1 MVKKIIQLSAEN
13 RFIVLLLYAVLI
25 GVGIW
30 ATLRTPLDAIP
41 DVSDNQV
48 IVYVD
53 WPGRS
58 PQLVE
63 DQVTYPL
70 ASNLQG
76 LPNLKNVRAQSM
88 FGFSL
93 VYVIFDDDVDIYWAR
108 TRVLERLNY
117 VTGLL
122 PAGVTP
128 RLGPEGTGVGHVF
141 WYTLQSETHD
151 LGQLRSIQ
159 DWYLKLG
166 LQSVDG
172 VAEVASVGG
181 FVKQYQ
187 VNLDPIRMA
196 ARGVSLDS
204 VVAAVRRSNNDV
216 GGRLIQVG
224 QTEYIVRGIG
234 YIRRVSDLENIVVDA
249 PGGTPIYLSS
259 LGSVQLGSDLRRGLL
274 EENGKGEVVGG
285 IIVARYGENAK
296 AVIDRVKTRIEEL
309 KKGLPPGVT
318 IRTAYDRSDLIERAV
333 ATLKEALTEEAII
346 VSIVVVVFLLH
357 AGSAVTVLVG
367 LPLSALISF
376 ILMKYFGITSNIM
389 SLGGVALAIGE
400 IVDASI
406 VMVENAYRHLSE
418 ASELSVVSSQLS
430 EQDRPGDASQT
441 TDNRQLTTAERIT
454 IVVRSAQQVG
464 PAIFGSLLVMIASFM
479 PVFLL
484 TGQEG
489 KLFRPLA
496 FTKTFAMIGASV
508 LAITLVPVLMTF
520 FMRGRMR
527 PEHENPVSRFFTRAY
542 APFLRWS
549 LKYGKTML
557 AINVIALLI
566 AVPMMMSLGKEFM
579 PPLDEGSLLYM
590 PVTLPAINITEARR
604 IVQVQDAIIA
614 EHPAVKYVLGKVGR
628 AETATDP
635 APVSMFETIIELKP
649 KREWPKGMTKDQI
662 IQELDAKLKIAG
674 VTNGWTQPIIN
685 RIDMLNTGVRTQLGV
700 KIFGP
705 DLKTLEHLGLQ
716 SEAILR
722 KIPGAVDL
730 YTERIS
736 GGQYIDIDVDRDAVA
751 RYGIPVGV
759 VLDAIET
766 AIGGATVTTTVEGR
780 ARYPVQVRYLPD
792 YRDDVNALQNM
803 LITIP
808 PAGTAAMSSAPAAA
822 PVSSAGMSMSG
833 TGGAAGFSPPSS
845 SALQLPLG
853 QLAKITAS
861 PGPAMINSENGQ
873 LRALVQLNVRGRDMG
888 SFVDEAKDALSR
900 DLKLPA
906 GYSLQFSGQYE
917 NQIHARKRLQVIVP
931 LVMVIIF
938 IILYFTFHSALEA
951 SLVMLSV
958 PFALIGGV
966 YLMWIYGFNWSVAVW
981 VGFIA
986 LYGVAVQ
993 TGVVMVLYLHEA
1005 LDRKLVERRA
1015 SARRDED
1022 SDEDGLTD
1030 QDVFDAT
1037 MEGALLRVRPK
1048 IMTVATTL
1056 IGLLPLLWAT
1066 GSGSDVMKPIA
1077 VPLIGGMVTST
1088 IHVLLVTP
1096 IIFLIMKKRDLRRGR
1111 LNPSGLRAE
1120 P

>member
-1 MVKKIIQLSAEN
+1 MIKRVIELSAKN
-13 RFIVLLLYAVLI
+13 RLIVLLLYAAII
-25 GVGIW
+25 GFGVW

-76 LPNLKNVRAQSM
+76 LPNLKAVRAQSM

-93 VYVIFDDDVDIYWAR
+93 VYVIFDDDADIYWAR

-117 VTGLL
+117 VSALL

-141 WYTLQSETHD
+141 WYTLQSKTHD

-187 VNLDPIRMA
+187 VNLDPIKMA
-196 ARGVSLDS
+196 ARGVSLERVIES
-204 VVAAVRRSNNDV
+204 VRRSNNDV

-234 YIRRVSDLENIVVDA
+234 YVKRASDLESIVVDA

-259 LGSVQLGSDLRRGLL
+259 LGTVQLGSDIRRGLL
-274 EENGKGEVVGG
+274 EENGRGEVVGG

-296 AVIDRVKTRIEEL
+296 AVIDRVQARLKEL
-309 KKGLPPGVT
+309 EKGLPAGVT
-318 IRTAYDRSDLIERAV
+318 IRTAYDRSALIERAV

-346 VSIVVVVFLLH
+346 VSLVVIIFLLH
-357 AGSAVTVLVG
+357 GGSVITVLVG

-376 ILMKYFGITSNIM
+376 ILMRQFGITSNIM

-406 VMVENAYRHLSE
+406 VMVENAYR
-418 ASELSVVSSQLS
+418 QLS
-430 EQDRPGDASQT
+430 EPEAGESRT
-441 TDNRQLTTAERIT
+441 RID
-454 IVVRSAQQVG
+454 IIIHSAQQVG

-484 TGQEG
+484 TGREG
-489 KLFRPLA
+489 KLFHPLA
-496 FTKTFAMIGASV
+496 YTKTFAMIGASV

-520 FMRGRMR
+520 FMRGKMR
-527 PEHENPVSRFFTRAY
+527 PEEKNPVSRFFTRAY
-542 APFLRWS
+542 EPFLRWS
-549 LKYGKTML
+549 LKHGKAML
-557 AINVIALLI
+557 AINGLALLATI
-566 AVPMMMSLGKEFM
+566 PLMLSLGREFM
-579 PPLDEGSLLYM
+579 PPLDEGTLLYM

-604 IVQVQDAIIA
+604 IVEVQDRILAA
-614 EHPAVKYVLGKVGR
+614 HPAVKYVLGKVGR

-635 APVSMFETIIELKP
+635 APVSMFETIVELKP
-649 KREWPKGMTKDQI
+649 KREWPKGMTKDKI
-662 IQELDAKLKIAG
+662 IEELNAQLQIAG
-674 VTNGWTQPIIN
+674 VTNAWTQPIIN

-705 DLKTLEHLGLQ
+705 ELQTLERLGLDA
-716 SEAILR
+716 EAILR

-736 GGQYIDIDVDRDAVA
+736 GGQYIDINVDREAIA

-766 AIGGATVTTTVEGR
+766 AIGGTNVTTTVEGR

-792 YRDDVNALQNM
+792 YRDNIASLENM
-803 LITIP
+803 LIAIP
-808 PAGTAAMSSAPAAA
+808 PGI
-822 PVSSAGMSMSG
+822 
-833 TGGAAGFSPPSS
+833 
-845 SALQLPLG
+845 QIPLG

-888 SFVDEAKDALSR
+888 SFVDAARAALDR

-917 NQIHARKRLQVIVP
+917 NQIHARKRLQIVVP
-931 LVMVIIF
+931 LVLVIIF
-938 IILYFTFHSALEA
+938 VILYFTFHSAAEA
-951 SLVMLSV
+951 GLVMLSV
-958 PFALIGGV
+958 PFALVGGV
-966 YLMWIYGFNWSVAVW
+966 VLMWIYQFNWSVAVW

-993 TGVVMVLYLHEA
+993 TGVVMVVYLQEA
-1005 LDRKLVERRA
+1005 VDRV
-1015 SARRDED
+1015 
-1022 SDEDGLTD
+1022 GVLTE
-1030 QDVFDAT
+1030 QTLFDAT
-1037 MEGALLRVRPK
+1037 VEGALMRVRPK
-1048 IMTVATTL
+1048 IMTVATTV

-1066 GSGSDVMKPIA
+1066 GTGSDVMKPIA
-1077 VPLIGGMVTST
+1077 VPLIGGMITST

-1096 IIFLIMKKRDLRRGR
+1096 IIFLLVKRRQLRRDLETQNARSADADRDAPVR
-1111 LNPSGLRAE
+1111 ESDAVHE
-1120 P
+1120 V

>member
-1 MVKKIIQLSAEN
+1 VITRIIELSAKH
-13 RFIVLLLYAVLI
+13 RFIVLLLYAVII
-25 GVGIW
+25 GVGIR

-41 DVSDNQV
+41 DISDNQV

-76 LPNLKNVRAQSM
+76 LPQLKAVRAQSM

-93 VYVIFDDDVDIYWAR
+93 VYVIFQDDVDIYWAR

-117 VTGLL
+117 ISGLL

-141 WYTLQSETHD
+141 WYTLQSKTHD
-151 LGQLRSIQ
+151 LAQLRSIQ

-187 VNLDPIRMA
+187 VNLDPRRMA
-196 ARGVSLDS
+196 ARNVSLES
-204 VVAAVRRSNNDV
+204 VIEAVRRSNNDV
-216 GGRLIQVG
+216 GGRLVQVG
-224 QTEYIVRGIG
+224 QSEYIVRGIG
-234 YIRRVSDLENIVVDA
+234 YVRRVSDLESIVVDA
-249 PGGTPIYLSS
+249 PNGTPIYLSS
-259 LGSVQLGSDLRRGLL
+259 LGSVTLGSELRRGLL
-274 EENGKGEVVGG
+274 DENGTGEVVGG

-296 AVIDRVKTRIEEL
+296 AVIDRVKTRLEAL

-318 IRTAYDRSDLIERAV
+318 IRTSYDRSELIERAV
-333 ATLKEALTEEAII
+333 ATLKEALTEEAVI

-357 AGSAVTVLVG
+357 AGSVVTVLVG

-376 ILMKYFGITSNIM
+376 ILMKQFGITSNIM

-406 VMVENAYRHLSE
+406 VMVENAYRR
-418 ASELSVVSSQLS
+418 LSVVGSPLS
-430 EQDRPGDASQT
+430 AQHGETAQT
-441 TDNRQLTTAERIT
+441 TDNQQPITDRDRIA
-454 IVVRSAQQVG
+454 IVIESAQQVG
-464 PAIFGSLLVMIASFM
+464 PAIFGSLLVMIASFL

-484 TGQEG
+484 TGREG
-489 KLFRPLA
+489 KLFTPLA
-496 FTKTFAMIGASV
+496 YTKTFAMIGASI

-527 PEHENPVSRFFTRAY
+527 AEEENPVSRFFTRAY
-542 APFLRWS
+542 EPFLRWS
-549 LKYGKTML
+549 LKWGKTML
-557 AINVIALLI
+557 ALNVIALLI
-566 AVPMMMSLGKEFM
+566 AIPMMLSLGREFM

-604 IVQVQDAIIA
+604 IIQVQDAIIA
-614 EHPAVKYVLGKVGR
+614 KHPAVAYVLGKVGR

-649 KREWPKGMTKDQI
+649 KSQWPAGMTKDTI
-662 IQELDAKLKIAG
+662 IQELDAQLKIAG
-674 VTNGWTQPIIN
+674 VTNAWTQPIIN
-685 RIDMLNTGVRTQLGV
+685 RIDMLNTGVRTQLGI

-705 DLKTLEHLGLQ
+705 DLKELERLGL
-716 SEAILR
+716 EAEQILR
-722 KIPGAVDL
+722 KVDGAADL

-736 GGQYIDIDVDRDAVA
+736 GGQYIDIEVDRDAIA

-766 AIGGATVTTTVEGR
+766 AIGGTNVTTTVEGR

-803 LITIP
+803 LI
-808 PAGTAAMSSAPAAA
+808 A
-822 PVSSAGMSMSG
+822 V
-833 TGGAAGFSPPSS
+833 PPS
-845 SALQLPLG
+845 LQLPLG
-853 QLAKITAS
+853 QLAKISAS
-861 PGPAMINSENGQ
+861 SGPAMINSENGQ

-888 SFVDEAKDALSR
+888 SFVDEAKAALDR
-900 DLKLPA
+900 DLEIPA

-917 NQIHARKRLQVIVP
+917 DQIHARKRLQLLVP
-931 LVMVIIF
+931 LVLVIIF
-938 IILYFTFHSALEA
+938 VILYFTFHSMVEA

-966 YLMWIYGFNWSVAVW
+966 YLMWIYQFNWSVAVW

-986 LYGVAVQ
+986 LYGVATQ
-993 TGVVMVLYLHEA
+993 TGVVMVVYLHEA
-1005 LDRKLVERRA
+1005 LDRRL
-1015 SARRDED
+1015 ARGEVTEE
-1022 SDEDGLTD
+1022 SIL
-1030 QDVFDAT
+1030 DAT
-1037 MEGALLRVRPK
+1037 IEGALLRVRPK
-1048 IMTVATTL
+1048 IMTVATTV

-1066 GSGSDVMKPIA
+1066 GTGSDVMKPIA

-1096 IIFLIMKKRDLRRGR
+1096 IIFLIVKRRDLRRGR
-1111 LNPSGLRAE
+1111 LRPSGGFHA
-1120 P
+1120 

>member
-1 MVKKIIQLSAEN
+1 MIKKIIELSARN
-13 RFIVLLLYAVLI
+13 RFIVFLLYAALTGW
-25 GVGIW
+25 GVW
-30 ATLRTPLDAIP
+30 STLHTPLDAIP

-76 LPNLKNVRAQSM
+76 LPHLKAVRAQSM

-93 VYVIFDDDVDIYWAR
+93 VYVIFEDDVDIYWAR
-108 TRVLERLNY
+108 TRVLERLNT
-117 VTGLL
+117 VAAML

-141 WYTLQSETHD
+141 WYTLHSKNHD

-187 VNLDPIRMA
+187 VNLDPIKMA
-196 ARGVSLDS
+196 ARGVSLDT
-204 VVAAVRRSNNDV
+204 VVNAVRRSNNDV

-234 YIRRVSDLENIVVDA
+234 YIQRVSDLENIVVDA

-259 LGSVQLGSDLRRGLL
+259 LGSVQLSSELRRGLL
-274 EENGKGEVVGG
+274 DENGKGEVVGG

-296 AVIDRVKTRIEEL
+296 AVIDRVKTRIENL
-309 KKGLPPGVT
+309 KKGLPPGVE
-318 IRTAYDRSDLIERAV
+318 IRTSYDRSELIERAV
-333 ATLKEALTEEAII
+333 GTLKEALTEEAII
-346 VSIVVVVFLLH
+346 VSLVVIVFLMH
-357 AGSAVTVLVG
+357 GGSVITVLIG

-376 ILMKYFGITSNIM
+376 ILMRQFGITSNIM

-406 VMVENAYRHLSE
+406 VMVENAYRRL
-418 ASELSVVSSQLS
+418 
-430 EQDRPGDASQT
+430 
-441 TDNRQLTTAERIT
+441 AERADDSSRKSI
-454 IVVRSAQQVG
+454 IIASAQQVG
-464 PAIFGSLLVMIASFM
+464 PAIFGSLLVMIASFL

-484 TGQEG
+484 TGREG
-489 KLFRPLA
+489 KMFAPLA
-496 FTKTFAMIGASV
+496 YTKTFAMIGASV
-508 LAITLVPVLMTF
+508 LAITLVPALMTF
-520 FMRGRMR
+520 FMRGKMR
-527 PEHENPVSRFFTRAY
+527 LESENPVSRFFTRIY

-549 LKYGKTML
+549 LRYGKTML
-557 AINVIALLI
+557 VLNVIALLVAI
-566 AVPMMMSLGKEFM
+566 PMMLSLGREFM
-579 PPLDEGSLLYM
+579 PPLDEGTLLYM

-604 IVQVQDAIIA
+604 IIQVQDAIIA
-614 EHPAVKYVLGKVGR
+614 KHPAVAYVLGKVGR

-635 APVSMFETIIELKP
+635 APVSMFETIVELKP
-649 KREWPKGMTKDQI
+649 REEWPKGMTRDKI
-662 IQELDAKLKIAG
+662 IQELDEQLKIAG

-705 DLKTLEHLGLQ
+705 DLATLESLGLQ
-716 SEAILR
+716 AEGILR
-722 KIPGAVDL
+722 KIPGAADL

-736 GGQYIDIDVDRDAVA
+736 GGQYINIEVDRDAIA

-766 AIGGATVTTTVEGR
+766 AIGGMNVTTTVEGR

-792 YRDDVNALQNM
+792 YRDDVASLQNM

-808 PAGTAAMSSAPAAA
+808 QMSAAAAPSSAPA
-822 PVSSAGMSMSG
+822 PVSSGGMSMGASSG
-833 TGGAAGFSPPSS
+833 SATFSASSPSS

-861 PGPAMINSENGQ
+861 AGPAMINSENGQ

-888 SFVDEAKDALSR
+888 SFVDDAKEALDTQ
-900 DLKLPA
+900 LKLPA
-906 GYSLQFSGQYE
+906 GYSVQFSGQYE
-917 NQIHARKRLQVIVP
+917 NQIHARKRLQVLVP
-931 LVMVIIF
+931 LVLIIIF
-938 IILYFTFHSALEA
+938 VILYFTFHSAKEA
-951 SLVMLSV
+951 TLVMLSV

-966 YLMWIYGFNWSVAVW
+966 YLMWLYGFNWSVAVW

-1005 LDRKLVERRA
+1005 LDRHMEQGNVTEQ
-1015 SARRDED
+1015 
-1022 SDEDGLTD
+1022 T
-1030 QDVFDAT
+1030 VFDAT
-1037 MEGALLRVRPK
+1037 VEGALLRVRPK
-1048 IMTVATTL
+1048 IMTVATTV

-1066 GSGSDVMKPIA
+1066 GTGSDVMKPIA

-1096 IIFLIMKKRDLRRGR
+1096 IIFLIMKRRDLKNGR
-1111 LNPSGLRAE
+1111 LKPSGLRAE

>member
-1 MVKKIIQLSAEN
+1 MIKKIIHLSATN
-13 RFIVLLLYAVLI
+13 RFIVLLLYAIVI
-25 GVGIW
+25 AAGVW
-30 ATLRTPLDAIP
+30 ATMRTPLDAIP
-41 DVSDNQV
+41 DISDNQV

-76 LPNLKNVRAQSM
+76 LPNLKTVRATSM

-93 VYVIFDDDVDIYWAR
+93 VYAIFEDDVDIYWAR

-117 VTGLL
+117 ISGLL

-128 RLGPEGTGVGHVF
+128 RLGPEGTGVGHVY
-141 WYTLQSETHD
+141 WYTLQSKSHD

-196 ARGVSLDS
+196 ARNVSLDT
-204 VVAAVRRSNNDV
+204 VVEAVRRSNNDV

-224 QTEYIVRGIG
+224 ESEYIVRGIG
-234 YIRRVSDLENIVVDA
+234 YIKRVSDLENIVVDA
-249 PGGTPIYLSS
+249 PNGTPIYLSS
-259 LGSVQLGSDLRRGLL
+259 LGTVSLGTELRRGLL
-274 EENGKGEVVGG
+274 DENGNGEVVGG

-296 AVIDRVKTRIEEL
+296 AVIDRVKARIEEL
-309 KKGLPPGVT
+309 KKGLPAGVT
-318 IRTAYDRSDLIERAV
+318 IHTSYDRSELIERAV
-333 ATLKEALTEEAII
+333 DTLKEALTEEAVI
-346 VSIVVVVFLLH
+346 VSIVVILFLLH
-357 AGSAVTVLVG
+357 AGSVITVLVA

-406 VMVENAYRHLSE
+406 VMVENAYRKLAGEPVILSRE
-418 ASELSVVSSQLS
+418 DGEGPPAGWESRADNEGPPADRKGILRFA
-430 EQDRPGDASQT
+430 QDDRRT
-441 TDNRQLTTAERIT
+441 RI
-454 IVVRSAQQVG
+454 IIESAQQVG

-484 TGQEG
+484 TGREG
-489 KLFRPLA
+489 KLFKPLA
-496 FTKTFAMIGASV
+496 YTKTFAMVGASV
-508 LAITLVPVLMTF
+508 LAVTLVPVLMTF

-527 PEHENPVSRFFTRAY
+527 SEEANPVSRFFTRAY

-549 LKYGKTML
+549 LRYGKTML
-557 AINVIALLI
+557 VLNLIALVI
-566 AVPMMMSLGKEFM
+566 AVPLMMSLGREFM
-579 PPLDEGSLLYM
+579 PPLDEGTLLYM
-590 PVTLPAINITEARR
+590 PVTLPAINITEAKR
-604 IVQVQDAIIA
+604 IIQVQDKIIS
-614 EHPAVKYVLGKVGR
+614 EHPAVRYVLGKVGR

-635 APVSMFETIIELKP
+635 APVSMFETIVELKP
-649 KREWPKGMTKDQI
+649 KSEWPEGMTRDRI
-662 IQELDAKLKIAG
+662 IQELDAKLQIAG

-705 DLKTLEHLGLQ
+705 DLAALERLAL
-716 SEAILR
+716 EAETILR
-722 KIPGAVDL
+722 TIPGAADL

-736 GGQYIDIDVDRDAVA
+736 GGQYIDIDVDRDAIA

-766 AIGGATVTTTVEGR
+766 AIGGRNVTTTVEGR
-780 ARYPVQVRYLPD
+780 ARYPVQVRYLAD
-792 YRDDVNALQNM
+792 YRDDVASLENM
-803 LITIP
+803 LIT
-808 PAGTAAMSSAPAAA
+808 
-822 PVSSAGMSMSG
+822 V
-833 TGGAAGFSPPSS
+833 PPS
-845 SALQLPLG
+845 LQLPLG

-861 PGPAMINSENGQ
+861 AGPAMVNSENGQ

-888 SFVDEAKDALSR
+888 SFVDEAKAALDR
-900 DLKLPA
+900 DLKIPA
-906 GYSLQFSGQYE
+906 GYSLAFSGQYE
-917 NQIHARKRLQVIVP
+917 DQIHARKRLQLVVP
-931 LVMVIIF
+931 LVLIIIF
-938 IILYFTFHSALEA
+938 VILYFTFHSALEA

-966 YLMWIYGFNWSVAVW
+966 YLMAIFGFNWSVAVW

-993 TGVVMVLYLHEA
+993 TGVVMVVYLQEA
-1005 LDRKLVERRA
+1005 LDRKLER
-1015 SARRDED
+1015 
-1022 SDEDGLTD
+1022 GNVTD
-1030 QDVFDAT
+1030 ADVFDAT
-1037 MEGALLRVRPK
+1037 VEGALLRVRPK
-1048 IMTVATTL
+1048 IMTVATTV

-1066 GSGSDVMKPIA
+1066 GTGSDVMKPIA

-1096 IIFLIMKKRDLRRGR
+1096 IIFLLMKKRDLRRGR
-1111 LNPSGLRAE
+1111 LTKGTPA
-1120 P
+1120 

>member
-1 MVKKIIQLSAEN
+1 MITRLIELSARN
-13 RFIVLLLYAVLI
+13 RFIVLLLYAVVT

-30 ATLRTPLDAIP
+30 ALLRTPLDAIP

-76 LPNLKNVRAQSM
+76 LPNLKAVRAQSM

-93 VYVIFDDDVDIYWAR
+93 VYVIFDDEVDIYWAR

-117 VTGLL
+117 VSGLL

-141 WYTLQSETHD
+141 WYTLQSKDHD

-196 ARGVSLDS
+196 ARNVSLDT
-204 VVAAVRRSNNDV
+204 VVNAVRRSNNDV

-224 QTEYIVRGIG
+224 QSEYIVRGIG
-234 YIRRVSDLENIVVDA
+234 YIRRVSDLENVVVDA

-259 LGSVQLGSDLRRGLL
+259 LGSVQLGSELRRGLL
-274 EENGKGEVVGG
+274 DENGKGEAVGG

-296 AVIDRVKTRIEEL
+296 AVIDRVKARLEEL

-318 IRTAYDRSDLIERAV
+318 VHVAYDRSDLIARAV
-333 ATLKEALTEEAII
+333 STLREALLEEGLI
-346 VSIVVVVFLLH
+346 VSIVVIVFLLH
-357 AGSAVTVLVG
+357 FGSAITVLVG
-367 LPLSALISF
+367 MPLSALISL
-376 ILMKYFGITSNIM
+376 ILMKEFGITSNIM
-389 SLGGVALAIGE
+389 SLGGIALAIGE

-406 VMVENAYRHLSE
+406 VMVENAYRRLSE
-418 ASELSVVSSQLS
+418 RPVILSREDGEGPPADREGILRSA
-430 EQDRPGDASQT
+430 QDD
-441 TDNRQLTTAERIT
+441 RIA
-454 IVVRSAQQVG
+454 IIIESAQQVG

-484 TGQEG
+484 TEREG
-489 KLFRPLA
+489 KMFKPLA
-496 FTKTFAMIGASV
+496 YTKTFAMAGASL
-508 LAITLVPVLMTF
+508 LAVTLVPVLMTF
-520 FMRGRMR
+520 FLRGRMR
-527 PEHENPVSRFFTRAY
+527 PEEKNPVSRFFTRLY
-542 APFLRWS
+542 EPFLRWS
-549 LKYGKTML
+549 LKHGKTML
-557 AINVIALLI
+557 AINLIALVI
-566 AVPMMMSLGKEFM
+566 AVPMMLSLGREFM

-604 IVQVQDAIIA
+604 IIQVQDAIIA
-614 EHPAVKYVLGKVGR
+614 KHPAVRYVLGKVGR

-649 KREWPKGMTKDQI
+649 RDEWPAGMTKDQI
-662 IQELDAKLKIAG
+662 IQELDAQLQIAG

-685 RIDMLNTGVRTQLGV
+685 RIDMLNTGVRTQLGI

-705 DLKTLEHLGLQ
+705 DLRTLERLGL
-716 SEAILR
+716 EAESILR
-722 KIPGAVDL
+722 KIDGAADL

-736 GGQYIDIDVDRDAVA
+736 GGQYIDIDVDREAIA

-766 AIGGATVTTTVEGR
+766 AIGGVNVTTTVEGR

-792 YRDDVNALQNM
+792 YRNDVAALQNM

-808 PAGTAAMSSAPAAA
+808 RGGGAGSMSAAPSAPAG
-822 PVSSAGMSMSG
+822 GMSM
-833 TGGAAGFSPPSS
+833 GGAAAAPAAGPVSIGG
-845 SALQLPLG
+845 SAIQLPLG
-853 QLAKITAS
+853 QLAKISAS
-861 PGPAMINSENGQ
+861 AGPAMINSENGQ

-888 SFVDEAKDALSR
+888 SFVAEARGALDAQLQ
-900 DLKLPA
+900 LPA

-917 NQIHARKRLQVIVP
+917 NQIHARKRLQVVVP
-931 LVMVIIF
+931 LVLIIIF
-938 IILYFTFHSALEA
+938 VILYFTFHSALEA

-1005 LDRKLVERRA
+1005 LDRKLVERRPLRPPA
-1015 SARRDED
+1015 PEA
-1022 SDEDGLTD
+1022 GVAPQATLTE
-1030 QDVFDAT
+1030 QDLFDAT
-1037 MEGALLRVRPK
+1037 VEGALLRVRPK
-1048 IMTVATTL
+1048 IMTVATTV

-1066 GSGSDVMKPIA
+1066 GAGSDVMKPIA

-1096 IIFLIMKKRDLRRGR
+1096 IIFLLMKRRDLRKGR
-1111 LNPSGLRAE
+1111 LQPSGLQ

>member
-1 MVKKIIQLSAEN
+1 MIRKLIELSARN
-13 RFIVLLLYAVLI
+13 RFIVIVIYAVLI
-25 GVGIW
+25 VGGVI

-41 DVSDNQV
+41 DISDNQV

-53 WPGRS
+53 WPGRA

-63 DQVTYPL
+63 DQLTYPL

-76 LPNLKNVRAQSM
+76 LPNLKAVRAQSM

-93 VYVIFDDDVDIYWAR
+93 VYVIFRDDVDIYWAR

-117 VTGLL
+117 ISGLL
-122 PAGVTP
+122 PAGATP

-141 WYTLQSETHD
+141 WYTLQSKSHD

-196 ARGVSLDS
+196 ARGISLDQ
-204 VVAAVRRSNNDV
+204 VIEAVRRSNNDV

-224 QTEYIVRGIG
+224 QSEYIVRGIG
-234 YIRRVSDLENIVVDA
+234 YVKDVADLETIVVDA

-259 LGSVQLGSDLRRGLL
+259 LGSISLGTDIRRGLL
-274 EENGKGEVVGG
+274 EENGNGEVVGG
-285 IIVARYGENAK
+285 IIVARYGQNAK
-296 AVIDRVKTRIEEL
+296 AVIDRVKARLEEL
-309 KKGLPPGVT
+309 KSGLPPGVT
-318 IRTAYDRSDLIERAV
+318 IRTAYDRSALIERAV
-333 ATLKEALTEEAII
+333 DTLKKALIEEGII
-346 VSIVVVVFLLH
+346 VSLVVIVFLFH
-357 AGSAVTVLVG
+357 FGSAVTVLIG

-376 ILMKYFGITSNIM
+376 VLMYRFGITSNIM

-406 VMVENAYRHLSE
+406 VMVENAYRHLAEGRYGKAFASGETPDE
-418 ASELSVVSSQLS
+418 AMRV
-430 EQDRPGDASQT
+430 DTIIRASQ
-441 TDNRQLTTAERIT
+441 QI
-454 IVVRSAQQVG
+454 G
-464 PAIFGSLLVMIASFM
+464 PAIFGSLLVMIASFL

-484 TGQEG
+484 TGREG
-489 KLFRPLA
+489 KLFTPLA
-496 FTKTFAMIGASV
+496 YTKTFAMIGASL

-527 PEHENPVSRFFTRAY
+527 PESENPISRFFARAY
-542 APFLRWS
+542 EPFLRWS
-549 LKYGKTML
+549 LRNRKTMI

-566 AVPMMMSLGKEFM
+566 TIPMMMSLGTEFM
-579 PPLDEGSLLYM
+579 PPLDEGMLLYM

-604 IVQVQDAIIA
+604 IIQVQDKVIA
-614 EHPAVKYVLGKVGR
+614 SHPAVAYVLGKVGR

-635 APVSMFETIIELKP
+635 APISMFETIIELKP
-649 KREWPKGMTKDQI
+649 KSQWPAGTTKDSI
-662 IQELDAKLKIAG
+662 IQDLNEKLQIPG
-674 VTNGWTQPIIN
+674 VTNAWTQPIIN
-685 RIDMLNTGVRTQLGV
+685 RIDMLNTGVRTTLGV
-700 KIFGP
+700 KIYGS
-705 DLKTLEHLGLQ
+705 DLKTLETLALKAE
-716 SEAILR
+716 SILR
-722 KIPGAVDL
+722 TIPGAVDL
-730 YTERIS
+730 YTERTT
-736 GGQYIDIDVDRDAVA
+736 GGQYLNIEVDRDAIA
-751 RYGIPVGV
+751 RHGIPVGV

-766 AIGGATVTTTVEGR
+766 AIGGSNVTWTVEGR
-780 ARYPVQVRYLPD
+780 ARYPVQVRYLAD
-792 YRDDVNALQNM
+792 YRDDLAALQNL

-808 PAGTAAMSSAPAAA
+808 RGETAI
-822 PVSSAGMSMSG
+822 
-833 TGGAAGFSPPSS
+833 
-845 SALQLPLG
+845 QLPLG
-853 QLAKITAS
+853 QLAKLESA

-873 LRALVQLNVRGRDMG
+873 IRSLVQLNVRGRDMG
-888 SFVDEAKDALSR
+888 TFVNEARRAL
-900 DLKLPA
+900 DQQLTLPP

-917 NQIHARKRLQVIVP
+917 DQIHARQRLQVVLP
-931 LVMVIIF
+931 LVFVIIF
-938 IILYFTFHSALEA
+938 VILYFTFHSALEA

-1005 LDRKLVERRA
+1005 LDREMLKGPVTE
-1015 SARRDED
+1015 E
-1022 SDEDGLTD
+1022 T
-1030 QDVFDAT
+1030 VFNAT
-1037 MEGALLRVRPK
+1037 VEGALLRVRPK
-1048 IMTVATTL
+1048 IMTVATTV

-1066 GSGSDVMKPIA
+1066 GTGSDVMKPIA

-1096 IIFLIMKKRDLRRGR
+1096 IIFLIMKQRDLRLGR
-1111 LNPSGLRAE
+1111 LKPSGLRGE
-1120 P
+1120 EQIEGDLT

>member
-1 MVKKIIQLSAEN
+1 MIKQVIALAARH
-13 RFIVLLLYAVLI
+13 RFIVLLLYAALI
-25 GVGIW
+25 GVGVW
-30 ATLRTPLDAIP
+30 ATLHTPLDAIP

-76 LPNLKNVRAQSM
+76 LPNLKAVRAQSM

-93 VYVIFDDDVDIYWAR
+93 VYVIFDDEVDIYWAR

-117 VTGLL
+117 VSGLL

-141 WYTLQSETHD
+141 WYTLQSKTHD
-151 LGQLRSIQ
+151 LGELRSIQ

-187 VNLDPIRMA
+187 VNLDPIKLA
-196 ARGVSLDS
+196 ARGVSLDT
-204 VVAAVRRSNNDV
+204 VVEAVRRSNNDV
-216 GGRLIQVG
+216 GGRLIEIG
-224 QTEYIVRGIG
+224 QTESIVRGIG
-234 YIRRVSDLENIVVDA
+234 YIRSVADLQNIVVDA
-249 PGGTPIYLSS
+249 PNGTPIYLSS
-259 LGSVQLGSDLRRGLL
+259 LGSVQLSSELRRGLL
-274 EENGKGEVVGG
+274 DENGNGEVVGG

-296 AVIDRVKTRIEEL
+296 AVIDRVKARIAEL
-309 KKGLPPGVT
+309 EKGLPRGVI
-318 IRTAYDRSDLIERAV
+318 IRTAYDRSELIERAV
-333 ATLKEALTEEAII
+333 RTLAEALTEEAVI
-346 VSIVVVVFLLH
+346 VSIVVVIFLLH
-357 AGSAVTVLVG
+357 GGSVITVLVG
-367 LPLSALISF
+367 LPISALISF
-376 ILMKYFGITSNIM
+376 ILMKQFGITSNIM

-406 VMVENAYRHLSE
+406 VMVENAYRRLTEWSVVGGR
-418 ASELSVVSSQLS
+418 LSVDKPAPESQ
-430 EQDRPGDASQT
+430 PA
-441 TDNRQLTTAERIT
+441 TDNRRPTTAERKPTNAERIS
-454 IVVRSAQQVG
+454 IVIQSAQQVG
-464 PAIFGSLLVMIASFM
+464 PAIFGSLLVMIASFL

-484 TGQEG
+484 TGREG
-489 KLFRPLA
+489 KLFKPLA
-496 FTKTFAMIGASV
+496 YTKTFAMVGASV

-527 PEHENPVSRFFTRAY
+527 PESENPVSRFFTRLY

-549 LKYGKTML
+549 LRYGKTML
-557 AINVIALLI
+557 ALNLVALLV
-566 AVPMMMSLGKEFM
+566 AVPMMLSLGREFM
-579 PPLDEGSLLYM
+579 PPLDEGALLYM
-590 PVTLPAINITEARR
+590 PVTLPAINITEAKR
-604 IVQVQDAIIA
+604 IVQMQDRILAQ
-614 EHPAVKYVLGKVGR
+614 HPAVKYVLGKVGR

-635 APVSMFETIIELKP
+635 APISMVETIVELKP
-649 KREWPKGMTKDQI
+649 KAEWPPGMTKDDI
-662 IQELDAKLKIAG
+662 IQDLDAKLRIPG

-705 DLKTLEHLGLQ
+705 DLATLERLGLQ
-716 SEAILR
+716 AEAILR
-722 KIPGAVDL
+722 KVPGAADL

-736 GGQYIDIDVDRDAVA
+736 GGQYINIDVDREAIA

-766 AIGGATVTTTVEGR
+766 AIGGMTVTSTVEGR
-780 ARYPVQVRYLPD
+780 ARYAVQVRYLPD
-792 YRDDVNALQNM
+792 YRDDVAAMQNM
-803 LITIP
+803 LITVP
-808 PAGTAAMSSAPAAA
+808 P
-822 PVSSAGMSMSG
+822 
-833 TGGAAGFSPPSS
+833 
-845 SALQLPLG
+845 ALQLPLG
-853 QLAKITAS
+853 QLARITTA

-873 LRALVQLNVRGRDMG
+873 IRALVQLNVRGRDMG
-888 SFVDEAKDALSR
+888 SFVDEAKAALDR
-900 DLKLPA
+900 DLQIPA
-906 GYSLQFSGQYE
+906 GYSLLWSGQYE
-917 NQIHARKRLQVIVP
+917 DQIHARKRLQVLVP
-931 LVMVIIF
+931 LVLVIIF
-938 IILYFTFHSALEA
+938 VILYFTFHSAVEA

-1005 LDRKLVERRA
+1005 LDRRLAE
-1015 SARRDED
+1015 
-1022 SDEDGLTD
+1022 GPLTPEAI
-1030 QDVFDAT
+1030 FDAT
-1037 MEGALLRVRPK
+1037 VEGALLRVRPK
-1048 IMTVATTL
+1048 IMTVATTV

-1066 GSGSDVMKPIA
+1066 GTGSDVMKPIA
-1077 VPLIGGMVTST
+1077 VPLIGGMITST

-1096 IIFLIMKKRDLRRGR
+1096 IIFLIVKRRELRLGR
-1111 LNPSGLRAE
+1111 LKPSGLRAE
-1120 P
+1120 

>member
-1 MVKKIIQLSAEN
+1 MIRKLIALSAN
-13 RFIVLLLYAVLI
+13 HRFIVLLLYAVI
-25 GVGIW
+25 ICVGVW

-63 DQVTYPL
+63 DQLTYPL

-76 LPNLKNVRAQSM
+76 LPNLKAVRAQSM

-93 VYVIFDDDVDIYWAR
+93 VYVIFDDEVDIYWAR

-117 VTGLL
+117 ISGLL

-141 WYTLQSETHD
+141 WYTLQSKQHD
-151 LGQLRSIQ
+151 LGELRSIQ

-196 ARGVSLDS
+196 ARNVSLDT
-204 VVAAVRRSNNDV
+204 VVEAVRRSNNDV

-224 QTEYIVRGIG
+224 QSEYIVRGIG
-234 YIRRVSDLENIVVDA
+234 YIKRVEDLENIVVDA

-259 LGSVQLGSDLRRGLL
+259 LGSVQLSSELRRGLL
-274 EENGKGEVVGG
+274 DENGKGEVVGG

-296 AVIDRVKTRIEEL
+296 AVIDRVKARLAEL
-309 KKGLPPGVT
+309 QKGLPPGVT
-318 IRTAYDRSDLIERAV
+318 IRTAYDRSELIERAV
-333 ATLKEALTEEAII
+333 RTLAEALTEEAII
-346 VSIVVVVFLLH
+346 VSLVVIVFLLH
-357 AGSAVTVLVG
+357 GGSVITVLVG

-376 ILMKYFGITSNIM
+376 ILMKQFGITSNIM

-406 VMVENAYRHLSE
+406 VMVENAYRRLSE
-418 ASELSVVSSQLS
+418 A
-430 EQDRPGDASQT
+430 QT
-441 TDNRQLTTAERIT
+441 TDNRQPTTNRVTT
-454 IVVRSAQQVG
+454 IIESAQQVG

-484 TGQEG
+484 TGREG
-489 KLFRPLA
+489 KMFKPLA
-496 FTKTFAMIGASV
+496 YTKTFAMVGASV
-508 LAITLVPVLMTF
+508 LAVTLVPVLMTF
-520 FMRGRMR
+520 LMRGRMR
-527 PEHENPVSRFFTRAY
+527 PEHENPVSRFFTRVY
-542 APFLRWS
+542 EPFLRWS

-557 AINVIALLI
+557 ILNLVALLI
-566 AVPMMMSLGKEFM
+566 AIPMMTSLGREFM

-604 IVQVQDAIIA
+604 IIQVQDAIIA
-614 EHPAVKYVLGKVGR
+614 RHPAVRYVLGKVGR

-649 KREWPKGMTKDQI
+649 KSEWPPGMTREKI
-662 IQELDAKLKIAG
+662 IEELDAQLQIAG

-685 RIDMLNTGVRTQLGV
+685 RIDMLNTGVRTQLGI
-700 KIFGP
+700 KIYGP
-705 DLKTLEHLGLQ
+705 DLATLERLGLET
-716 SEAILR
+716 EAILR
-722 KIPGAVDL
+722 KIEGAVDL

-736 GGQYIDIDVDRDAVA
+736 GGQYINIEVDRDAIA

-766 AIGGATVTTTVEGR
+766 AIGGMTVTTTVEGR

-792 YRDDVNALQNM
+792 YRNDVAAMENM
-803 LITIP
+803 LITVP
-808 PAGTAAMSSAPAAA
+808 
-822 PVSSAGMSMSG
+822 SG
-833 TGGAAGFSPPSS
+833 
-845 SALQLPLG
+845 LQLPLG

-861 PGPAMINSENGQ
+861 AGPAMINSENGQ
-873 LRALVQLNVRGRDMG
+873 IRALVQLNVRGRDMG
-888 SFVDEAKDALSR
+888 SFVDEARDAL
-900 DLKLPA
+900 DAQLQLPA

-931 LVMVIIF
+931 LVMIIIF
-938 IILYFTFHSALEA
+938 VILYFTFHSAVEA

-1005 LDRKLVERRA
+1005 LDRRLERGAIGER
-1015 SARRDED
+1015 
-1022 SDEDGLTD
+1022 
-1030 QDVFDAT
+1030 DVFDAT
-1037 MEGALLRVRPK
+1037 VEGALLRVRPK
-1048 IMTVATTL
+1048 IMTVATTV

-1096 IIFLIMKKRDLRRGR
+1096 IIFLLVKQRQLRRGR
-1111 LNPSGLRAE
+1111 LQPSGLKA
-1120 P
+1120 

>member
-1 MVKKIIQLSAEN
+1 VIRKIIEVSARN
-13 RFIVLLLYAVLI
+13 RFIVLIAYAVVI
-25 GVGIW
+25 GVGVW

-41 DVSDNQV
+41 DLSDNQV

-76 LPNLKNVRAQSM
+76 LPNLKAVRAQSM

-117 VTGLL
+117 ISGML

-141 WYTLQSETHD
+141 WYTLQSKTHD

-196 ARGVSLDS
+196 ARNVSLDT
-204 VVAAVRRSNNDV
+204 VVDAVRRSNNDV

-234 YIRRVSDLENIVVDA
+234 YIKRVSDLESIVIDA
-249 PGGTPIYLSS
+249 PNGTPIYLSS
-259 LGSVQLGSDLRRGLL
+259 IGTVSLGTELRRGLL
-274 EENGKGEVVGG
+274 DENGTGEAVGG
-285 IIVARYGENAK
+285 IVVARYGENAK
-296 AVIDRVKTRIEEL
+296 EVIDRVKARLEVL
-309 KKGLPPGVT
+309 QRGLPQGVT
-318 IRTAYDRSDLIERAV
+318 IHTAYDRSALIERAV
-333 ATLKEALTEEAII
+333 GTLREALSEEAII
-346 VSIVVVVFLLH
+346 VSLVVVVFLLH
-357 AGSAVTVLVG
+357 GGAVLTVLVG

-406 VMVENAYRHLSE
+406 VMVENAYRQLAE
-418 ASELSVVSSQLS
+418 GDPSVRTGPARV
-430 EQDRPGDASQT
+430 EIIIRA
-441 TDNRQLTTAERIT
+441 
-454 IVVRSAQQVG
+454 AQQVG
-464 PAIFGSLLVMIASFM
+464 PAIFGSLLVMIASFL

-484 TGQEG
+484 TGREG
-489 KLFRPLA
+489 KLFHPLA
-496 FTKTFAMIGASV
+496 YTKTFAMIGASV

-520 FMRGRMR
+520 LMKGRMR
-527 PEHENPVSRFFTRAY
+527 PESENPVSRFFTRAY
-542 APFLRWS
+542 EPFLRWS
-549 LKYGKTML
+549 LKYGKAML
-557 AINVIALLI
+557 AINIIALLI
-566 AVPMMMSLGKEFM
+566 AIPMMLSLGKEFM

-604 IVQVQDAIIA
+604 IVQVQDKIIA
-614 EHPAVKYVLGKVGR
+614 AHPAVKYVLGKVGR

-635 APVSMFETIIELKP
+635 APISMFETIVELKP
-649 KREWPKGMTKDQI
+649 KREWPSGMTKEKI
-662 IQELDAKLKIAG
+662 IQELNEQLQIAG
-674 VTNGWTQPIIN
+674 VTNAWTQPIIN
-685 RIDMLNTGVRTQLGV
+685 RIDMLNTGVRTTLGV

-705 DLKTLEHLGLQ
+705 DLATLETLGLKA
-716 SEAILR
+716 EAILR
-722 KIPGAVDL
+722 EIPGAADL

-736 GGQYIDIDVDRDAVA
+736 GGQYLNIEVDREAIA

-766 AIGGATVTTTVEGR
+766 AIGGQNVTTTVEGR
-780 ARYPVQVRYLPD
+780 ARYPVQVRYLAD
-792 YRDDVNALQNM
+792 YRSDVATLQNL

-808 PAGTAAMSSAPAAA
+808 
-822 PVSSAGMSMSG
+822 
-833 TGGAAGFSPPSS
+833 GGAGG
-845 SALQLPLG
+845 ALQLPLG
-853 QLAKITAS
+853 QLAKITSSA
-861 PGPAMINSENGQ
+861 GPAMINSENGQ

-888 SFVDEAKDALSR
+888 TFVDEARAALDS
-900 DLKLPA
+900 KLPMPA
-906 GYSLQFSGQYE
+906 GYSLLFSGQYE
-917 NQIHARKRLQVIVP
+917 NQIHARKRLQLVVP
-931 LVMVIIF
+931 LVLLIIF
-938 IILYFTFHSALEA
+938 VILYFTFHSAVEA

-1005 LDRKLVERRA
+1005 LDRRLEPG
-1015 SARRDED
+1015 RDV
-1022 SDEDGLTD
+1022 TD
-1030 QDVFDAT
+1030 QDIFDAT
-1037 MEGALLRVRPK
+1037 VEGALLRVRPK
-1048 IMTVATTL
+1048 IMTVATTV

-1066 GSGSDVMKPIA
+1066 GTGSDVMKPIA

-1088 IHVLLVTP
+1088 MHVLLVTP
-1096 IIFLIMKKRDLRRGR
+1096 IIFLIMKRRELRRGT
-1111 LNPSGLRAE
+1111 LTQSGLRAE
-1120 P
+1120 EALLT

>member
-1 MVKKIIQLSAEN
+1 MIPRIIELSARN
-13 RFIVLLLYAVLI
+13 RFIVLLLYAVVI
-25 GVGIW
+25 AAGVW

-41 DVSDNQV
+41 DISDNQV

-76 LPNLKNVRAQSM
+76 LPNLKAVRATSM

-117 VTGLL
+117 VSALL

-128 RLGPEGTGVGHVF
+128 RLGPEGTGVGHVY
-141 WYTLQSETHD
+141 WYTLQSKNHD

-187 VNLDPIRMA
+187 VNLDPIKLA
-196 ARGVSLDS
+196 ARNVSLDT
-204 VVAAVRRSNNDV
+204 VVEAVRRSNNDV

-224 QTEYIVRGIG
+224 ESEYIVRGIG

-249 PGGTPIYLSS
+249 PNGTPIYLSS
-259 LGSVQLGSDLRRGLL
+259 LGTVQLGTELRRGLL
-274 EENGKGEVVGG
+274 EENGNGEVVGG

-296 AVIDRVKTRIEEL
+296 AVIDRVKVRLEEL

-318 IRTAYDRSDLIERAV
+318 IRTAYDRSELIERAV
-333 ATLKEALTEEAII
+333 DTLQEALTEEAII
-346 VSIVVVVFLLH
+346 VSVVVVIFLLH
-357 AGSAVTVLVG
+357 AGSVVTVLVA

-406 VMVENAYRHLSE
+406 VMVENAYRRLSE
-418 ASELSVVSSQLS
+418 EPGVIPREARDPLHQGDPVLSAQHGMTRV
-430 EQDRPGDASQT
+430 DIIIA
-441 TDNRQLTTAERIT
+441 
-454 IVVRSAQQVG
+454 SAQQVG
-464 PAIFGSLLVMIASFM
+464 PAIFGSLLVMIASFL

-484 TGQEG
+484 TGREG
-489 KLFRPLA
+489 KLFTPLA
-496 FTKTFAMIGASV
+496 YTKTFAMVGASI
-508 LAITLVPVLMTF
+508 LAITLVPVLMTW

-527 PEHENPVSRFFTRAY
+527 SEEENPVSRFFTRAY
-542 APFLRWS
+542 EPFLRWS
-549 LKYGKTML
+549 LRYGKTML
-557 AINVIALLI
+557 VINLIALAI
-566 AVPMMMSLGKEFM
+566 AIPLMFSLGREFM

-590 PVTLPAINITEARR
+590 PVTMPAINITEARR
-604 IVQVQDAIIA
+604 IIQVQDRIIA
-614 EHPAVKYVLGKVGR
+614 EHPAVDYVLGKVGR

-635 APVSMFETIIELKP
+635 APVSMFETIVELKP
-649 KREWPKGMTKDQI
+649 KSEWPAGMTKDDI

-705 DLKTLEHLGLQ
+705 DLATLEQLGLKT
-716 SEAILR
+716 EAILR
-722 KIPGAVDL
+722 KVPGAADL

-736 GGQYIDIDVDRDAVA
+736 GGQYIDIDVDRDAIA

-766 AIGGATVTTTVEGR
+766 AIGGMNVTTTVEGR

-792 YRDDVNALQNM
+792 YRDDIQSLENM
-803 LITIP
+803 LITVP
-808 PAGTAAMSSAPAAA
+808 G
-822 PVSSAGMSMSG
+822 
-833 TGGAAGFSPPSS
+833 
-845 SALQLPLG
+845 LQLPLG

-861 PGPAMINSENGQ
+861 PGPAMLNSENGQ

-888 SFVDEAKDALSR
+888 SFVDEAREALDR
-900 DLKLPA
+900 ELQVPP
-906 GYSLQFSGQYE
+906 GYSLAFSGQYE
-917 NQIHARKRLQVIVP
+917 DQIHARKRLQLVVP
-931 LVMVIIF
+931 LVLVIIF
-938 IILYFTFHSALEA
+938 VILYFTFHSAVEA

-966 YLMWIYGFNWSVAVW
+966 YLMAIYGFNWSVAVW

-993 TGVVMVLYLHEA
+993 TGVVMVVYLHEA
-1005 LDRKLVERRA
+1005 LERRL
-1015 SARRDED
+1015 ARGEVTDEA
-1022 SDEDGLTD
+1022 
-1030 QDVFDAT
+1030 VFEAT
-1037 MEGALLRVRPK
+1037 VEGSLLRVRPK
-1048 IMTVATTL
+1048 IMTVATTV

-1066 GSGSDVMKPIA
+1066 GAGSDVMKPIA

-1096 IIFLIMKKRDLRRGR
+1096 VIFLMMKRRDLRLGR
-1111 LNPSGLRAE
+1111 LKGHS
-1120 P
+1120 

>member
-1 MVKKIIQLSAEN
+1 MIRKLIELSARH
-13 RFIVLLLYAVLI
+13 RFIVLLAYAALI
-25 GVGIW
+25 VAGVI
-30 ATLRTPLDAIP
+30 ATRRLPLDAIP
-41 DVSDNQV
+41 DISDNQV

-53 WPGRS
+53 WPGRA

-76 LPNLKNVRAQSM
+76 LPDLKTVRAQSM

-93 VYVIFDDDVDIYWAR
+93 VYVIFEDDVDIYWAR

-117 VTGLL
+117 ISGLL
-122 PAGVTP
+122 PAGATP

-141 WYTLQSETHD
+141 WYTLQSKQHD

-196 ARGVSLDS
+196 ARGVSLDQ
-204 VVAAVRRSNNDV
+204 VIDAVRRSNNDV

-224 QTEYIVRGIG
+224 QSEYIVRGIG
-234 YIRRVSDLENIVVDA
+234 YVRDVGDLESIVVDA

-259 LGSVQLGSDLRRGLL
+259 LGTVTLGSELRRGLL
-274 EENGKGEVVGG
+274 EENGNGEVVGG
-285 IIVARYGENAK
+285 IVVARYGENAK
-296 AVIDRVKTRIEEL
+296 AVIDRVKVRLEEL
-309 KKGLPPGVT
+309 RHGLPEGVT
-318 IRTAYDRSDLIERAV
+318 IRTAYDRSELIERAV
-333 ATLKEALTEEAII
+333 ATLKEALIEEGVI
-346 VSIVVVVFLLH
+346 VSLVVIIFLYH
-357 AGSAVTVLVG
+357 FGSALTVLVG

-376 ILMKYFGITSNIM
+376 ILMERFGITSNIM

-406 VMVENAYRHLSE
+406 VMVENAYRQLAEGTE
-418 ASELSVVSSQLS
+418 AMRV
-430 EQDRPGDASQT
+430 
-441 TDNRQLTTAERIT
+441 NRVET
-454 IVVRSAQQVG
+454 IIRAAQQVG
-464 PAIFGSLLVMIASFM
+464 PAIFGSLLVMIASFL

-484 TGQEG
+484 TGREG
-489 KLFRPLA
+489 KLFAPLA
-496 FTKTFAMIGASV
+496 YTKTFAMIAASL
-508 LAITLVPVLMTF
+508 LAITLVPVLMTIF
-520 FMRGRMR
+520 LRGRMR
-527 PEHENPVSRFFTRAY
+527 PEAENPISRAISRVY
-542 APFLRWS
+542 EPFLRWS
-549 LKYGKTML
+549 LRHRTAMI
-557 AINVIALLI
+557 AINLVALLI
-566 AVPMMMSLGKEFM
+566 AIPMMMGLGTEFM

-604 IVQVQDAIIA
+604 IIQVQDRIIA
-614 EHPAVKYVLGKVGR
+614 SHPAVNYVLGKVGR

-649 KREWPKGMTKDQI
+649 KSEWPPGTTKESI
-662 IQELDAKLKIAG
+662 IQDLNARLQIPG
-674 VTNGWTQPIIN
+674 VTNAWTQPIIN

-700 KIFGP
+700 KFFGP
-705 DLKTLEHLGLQ
+705 DLQTLESLALRAE
-716 SEAILR
+716 SILR
-722 KIPGAVDL
+722 TVPGAADL
-730 YTERIS
+730 YTERIT
-736 GGQYIDIDVDRDAVA
+736 GGQYLNIEADRDAIA

-766 AIGGATVTTTVEGR
+766 AIGGTNVTTTVEGR
-780 ARYPVQVRYLPD
+780 ARYPVQVRYLAD
-792 YRDDVNALQNM
+792 YRDDIAALQNL

-808 PAGTAAMSSAPAAA
+808 RPGGMSSTTTAAPASS
-822 PVSSAGMSMSG
+822 GMGMGGAVLSQP
-833 TGGAAGFSPPSS
+833 GGAATATAAAF
-845 SALQLPLG
+845 QLPLG
-853 QLAKITAS
+853 QLAKITTS

-873 LRALVQLNVRGRDMG
+873 LRSLVQLNVRGTDMG
-888 SFVDEAKDALSR
+888 TFVHAARDALAKE
-900 DLKLPA
+900 LLLPD

-917 NQIHARKRLQVIVP
+917 DQIHARKRLQIVLP
-931 LVMVIIF
+931 LVFAIIF
-938 IILYFTFHSALEA
+938 VILYFTFRSAVEA

-986 LYGVAVQ
+986 LYGVATQ

-1005 LDRKLVERRA
+1005 LDRRLERG
-1015 SARRDED
+1015 DVD
-1022 SDEDGLTD
+1022 D
-1030 QDVFDAT
+1030 QTIFDAT
-1037 MEGALLRVRPK
+1037 VEGALLRVRPK
-1048 IMTVATTL
+1048 IMTVATTV

-1066 GSGSDVMKPIA
+1066 GAGSDVMKPIA
-1077 VPLIGGMVTST
+1077 APLIGGMVTST

-1096 IIFLIMKKRDLRRGR
+1096 IIFLIMKQRDLRLGR
-1111 LNPSGLRAE
+1111 LRRSGLRREESLIDTNMAASNAAH
-1120 P
+1120 

>member
-1 MVKKIIQLSAEN
+1 MIKRIIALSAKH
-13 RFIVLLLYAVLI
+13 RFLVLLSYAIVI
-25 GVGIW
+25 AAGVW
-30 ATLRTPLDAIP
+30 ATRNTPLDAIP
-41 DVSDNQV
+41 DISDNQV

-53 WPGRS
+53 WPGRA

-70 ASNLQG
+70 ATNLQG
-76 LPNLKNVRAQSM
+76 LPNLKAVRATSM

-117 VTGLL
+117 ISGLL

-141 WYTLQSETHD
+141 WYTLQSKSHD

-187 VNLDPIRMA
+187 VNLDPIKMA
-196 ARGVSLDS
+196 ARRVSLDT
-204 VVAAVRRSNNDV
+204 VVEAVRRSNNDV

-224 QTEYIVRGIG
+224 ESEYIVRGIG
-234 YIRRVSDLENIVVDA
+234 YIRRVADLESIVVDA
-249 PGGTPIYLSS
+249 PNGTPIYLST
-259 LGSVQLGSDLRRGLL
+259 LGSVQLGAELRRGLL
-274 EENGKGEVVGG
+274 DENGNGEVVGG
-285 IIVARYGENAK
+285 IVVARYGENAK
-296 AVIDRVKTRIEEL
+296 AVIDRVKARLEEL

-318 IRTAYDRSDLIERAV
+318 IRIAYDRSDLIERAV
-333 ATLKEALTEEAII
+333 DTLQEALTEEAII
-346 VSIVVVVFLLH
+346 VSLVVIIFLLH
-357 AGSAVTVLVG
+357 AGSAITVLVA

-406 VMVENAYRHLSE
+406 VMVENAYRRLSE
-418 ASELSVVSSQLS
+418 RAEGRGLRAEGEATSPHSAEAPSALGPQPSAL
-430 EQDRPGDASQT
+430 R
-441 TDNRQLTTAERIT
+441 AERTQI
-454 IVVRSAQQVG
+454 IIESAQQVG

-484 TGQEG
+484 TGREG
-489 KLFRPLA
+489 KLFAPLA
-496 FTKTFAMIGASV
+496 YTKTFAMVGACV

-527 PEHENPVSRFFTRAY
+527 AEEENPVSRFFTRVY
-542 APFLRWS
+542 EPFLRWS
-549 LKYGKTML
+549 LRYGKTML
-557 AINVIALLI
+557 ALNLVALAI
-566 AVPMMMSLGKEFM
+566 AVPLIFSLGREFM

-590 PVTLPAINITEARR
+590 PVTMPAINITEARR
-604 IVQVQDAIIA
+604 IIQVQDRIIA
-614 EHPAVKYVLGKVGR
+614 AHPAVKYVLGKVGR

-635 APVSMFETIIELKP
+635 APVSMFETIVELKP
-649 KREWPKGMTKDQI
+649 KSEWPAGMTKDSI

-685 RIDMLNTGVRTQLGV
+685 RIDMLNTGVRTQLGI

-705 DLKTLEHLGLQ
+705 ELATLESLGLQ
-716 SEAILR
+716 TEAVLR
-722 KIPGAVDL
+722 KIPGAADL

-736 GGQYIDIDVDRDAVA
+736 GGQYIDIAVDREAIA

-766 AIGGATVTTTVEGR
+766 AIGGINVTTTVEGR
-780 ARYPVQVRYLPD
+780 ARYPVQVRYLAD
-792 YRDDVNALQNM
+792 YRDDVNSLENM
-803 LITIP
+803 LITVP
-808 PAGTAAMSSAPAAA
+808 PG
-822 PVSSAGMSMSG
+822 
-833 TGGAAGFSPPSS
+833 
-845 SALQLPLG
+845 LQLPLG
-853 QLAKITAS
+853 QLAKISAT

-888 SFVDEAKDALSR
+888 SFVDEAKEALDR
-900 DLKLPA
+900 DLQIPA
-906 GYSLQFSGQYE
+906 GYSIQFSGQYE
-917 NQIHARKRLQVIVP
+917 DQIHARKRLQLVVP
-931 LVMVIIF
+931 LVLIIIF
-938 IILYFTFHSALEA
+938 VILYFTFHSAVEA

-966 YLMWIYGFNWSVAVW
+966 YLMALYGFNWSVAVW

-993 TGVVMVLYLHEA
+993 TGVVMVVYLHEA
-1005 LDRKLVERRA
+1005 LDRRLERGEMTEEAVFEATVEG
-1015 SARRDED
+1015 S
-1022 SDEDGLTD
+1022 
-1030 QDVFDAT
+1030 
-1037 MEGALLRVRPK
+1037 LLRVRPK
-1048 IMTVATTL
+1048 IMTVATTV

-1066 GSGSDVMKPIA
+1066 GAGSDVMKPIA

-1096 IIFLIMKKRDLRRGR
+1096 VIFLMMKKRDLRLGR
-1111 LNPSGLRAE
+1111 LKKGL

>member
-1 MVKKIIQLSAEN
+1 MIKKIIELSARN
-13 RFIVLLLYAVLI
+13 RFIVLLIYAAII

-30 ATLRTPLDAIP
+30 ATLNTPLDAIP

-76 LPNLKNVRAQSM
+76 LPNLKSVRAQSM

-117 VTGLL
+117 ISALL
-122 PAGVTP
+122 PAGATP

-141 WYTLQSETHD
+141 WYTLQSKSHD

-187 VNLDPIRMA
+187 VNLDPIKMA
-196 ARGVSLDS
+196 ARGVSLDQ
-204 VVAAVRRSNNDV
+204 VVEAVRRSNNDV

-224 QTEYIVRGIG
+224 QSESIVRGIG
-234 YIRRVSDLENIVVDA
+234 YIKRVADLENIVVDA
-249 PGGTPIYLSS
+249 PGGTPIYVSS
-259 LGSVQLGSDLRRGLL
+259 LGSVQLGSELRRGLL
-274 EENGKGEVVGG
+274 DENGEGEVVGG

-296 AVIDRVKTRIEEL
+296 AVIDRVKTRIAEL
-309 KKGLPPGVT
+309 EKGLPPGVT
-318 IRTAYDRSDLIERAV
+318 IRTSYDRSALIERAV
-333 ATLKEALTEEAII
+333 GTLKEALTEEAII
-346 VSIVVVVFLLH
+346 VSLVVVIFLMH
-357 AGSAVTVLVG
+357 AGSVVTVLVG

-376 ILMKYFGITSNIM
+376 ILMRQFGITSNIM

-406 VMVENAYRHLSE
+406 VMVENAYRRLSE
-418 ASELSVVSSQLS
+418 APTGGEVQDEGAMHSEASPLSPAGGEGQGEGATQREIAPHPNPLPAGRGEGTGRV
-430 EQDRPGDASQT
+430 DIIID
-441 TDNRQLTTAERIT
+441 
-454 IVVRSAQQVG
+454 SAKQVG

-484 TGQEG
+484 TGREG
-489 KLFRPLA
+489 KLFHPLA
-496 FTKTFAMIGASV
+496 YTKTFAMIGASV

-520 FMRGRMR
+520 LMRGRMR
-527 PEHENPVSRFFTRAY
+527 PESGNPVSRFFTRAY
-542 APFLRWS
+542 EPLLRWS

-557 AINVIALLI
+557 VLNAIALVAAIPL
-566 AVPMMMSLGKEFM
+566 MMSLGREFM

-604 IVQVQDAIIA
+604 IVQLQDKIIA
-614 EHPAVKYVLGKVGR
+614 AHPAVKYVLGKVGR

-662 IQELDAKLKIAG
+662 IQDLNEKLQIPG
-674 VTNGWTQPIIN
+674 VTNAWTQPIIN
-685 RIDMLNTGVRTQLGV
+685 RIDMLNTGVRTTLGV

-705 DLKTLEHLGLQ
+705 DLQTLQHLGLQ
-716 SEAILR
+716 AESILR
-722 KIPGAVDL
+722 KVPGAADL

-736 GGQYIDIDVDRDAVA
+736 GGQYINIDVDREAIA

-766 AIGGATVTTTVEGR
+766 AIGGTNVTTTVEGR
-780 ARYPVQVRYLPD
+780 ARYPVQVRYLAD
-792 YRDDVNALQNM
+792 YRDDVGSMQNL

-808 PAGTAAMSSAPAAA
+808 PG
-822 PVSSAGMSMSG
+822 
-833 TGGAAGFSPPSS
+833 
-845 SALQLPLG
+845 LQIPLG
-853 QLAKITAS
+853 QLAKITQT

-888 SFVDEAKDALSR
+888 SFVDDAREALDR
-900 DLKLPA
+900 ELKLPA
-906 GYSLQFSGQYE
+906 GYSMQFSGQYE
-917 NQIHARKRLQVIVP
+917 NQIHARKRLQLVVP
-931 LVMVIIF
+931 LVLIIIF
-938 IILYFTFHSALEA
+938 VILYFTFHSAAEA

-958 PFALIGGV
+958 PFALVGGV
-966 YLMWIYGFNWSVAVW
+966 VLMWIYQFNWSVAVW

-993 TGVVMVLYLHEA
+993 TGVVMVVYLHEA
-1005 LDRKLVERRA
+1005 LNRYMAQGPLTEQAIFEATVEG
-1015 SARRDED
+1015 S
-1022 SDEDGLTD
+1022 
-1030 QDVFDAT
+1030 
-1037 MEGALLRVRPK
+1037 LLRVRPK
-1048 IMTVATTL
+1048 IMTVATTV

-1066 GSGSDVMKPIA
+1066 GTGSDVMKPIA
-1077 VPLIGGMVTST
+1077 VPLIGGMITST

-1096 IIFLIMKKRDLRRGR
+1096 VIFLIVKRRQLQRSGGLQPADAR
-1111 LNPSGLRAE
+1111 LKPVATFEGESR
-1120 P
+1120 

>member
-1 MVKKIIQLSAEN
+1 MIARIIELSARN
-13 RFIVLLLYAVLI
+13 RFIVLLFYAVVI
-25 GVGIW
+25 AAGVW
-30 ATLRTPLDAIP
+30 STLRTPLDAIP
-41 DVSDNQV
+41 DISDNQV

-70 ASNLQG
+70 ATNLQG
-76 LPNLKNVRAQSM
+76 LPNLKAVRATSM

-117 VTGLL
+117 VSALL

-128 RLGPEGTGVGHVF
+128 RLGPEGTGVGHVY
-141 WYTLQSETHD
+141 WYTLQSKNHD

-187 VNLDPIRMA
+187 VNLDPIKLA
-196 ARGVSLDS
+196 ARNVSLDT
-204 VVAAVRRSNNDV
+204 VVEAVRRSNNDV

-224 QTEYIVRGIG
+224 ESEYIVRGIG

-249 PGGTPIYLSS
+249 PQGTPIYLSS
-259 LGSVQLGSDLRRGLL
+259 LGTVQLGTELRRGLL
-274 EENGKGEVVGG
+274 EENGNGEVVGG

-296 AVIDRVKTRIEEL
+296 AVIDRVKVRLEEL

-318 IRTAYDRSDLIERAV
+318 IRTAYDRSELIERAV
-333 ATLKEALTEEAII
+333 DTLQEALTEEAFI
-346 VSIVVVVFLLH
+346 VSVVVVIFLLH
-357 AGSAVTVLVG
+357 AGSVVTVLVA

-406 VMVENAYRHLSE
+406 VMVENAYRRLTEPGVIPRSARDPLHQGDPVLS
-418 ASELSVVSSQLS
+418 AQHGMTRV
-430 EQDRPGDASQT
+430 DIIIA
-441 TDNRQLTTAERIT
+441 
-454 IVVRSAQQVG
+454 SAQQVG
-464 PAIFGSLLVMIASFM
+464 PAIFGSLLVMIASFL

-484 TGQEG
+484 TGREG
-489 KLFRPLA
+489 KLFTPLA
-496 FTKTFAMIGASV
+496 YTKTFAMVGASV
-508 LAITLVPVLMTF
+508 LAITLVPVLMTWL
-520 FMRGRMR
+520 MRGRMR
-527 PEHENPVSRFFTRAY
+527 AEEANPVSRFFTRAY
-542 APFLRWS
+542 EPFLRWS
-549 LKYGKTML
+549 LRYGKTML
-557 AINVIALLI
+557 VINLIALAI
-566 AVPMMMSLGKEFM
+566 AIPLMFSLGREFM
-579 PPLDEGSLLYM
+579 PPLDEGSLLFM
-590 PVTLPAINITEARR
+590 PVTMPAINITEARR
-604 IVQVQDAIIA
+604 IIQVQDRIIA
-614 EHPAVKYVLGKVGR
+614 AHPAVDYVLGKVGR
-628 AETATDP
+628 ADTATDP
-635 APVSMFETIIELKP
+635 APVSMFETIVGLKP
-649 KREWPKGMTKDQI
+649 KSEWPAGMTKDDI

-685 RIDMLNTGVRTQLGV
+685 RIDMLNTGVRTQLGI

-705 DLKTLEHLGLQ
+705 DLGTLEQLGLKA
-716 SEAILR
+716 EAILR
-722 KIPGAVDL
+722 KVPGAADL

-736 GGQYIDIDVDRDAVA
+736 GGQYIDIDVDREAIA

-766 AIGGATVTTTVEGR
+766 AIGGMNVTTTVEGR

-792 YRDDVNALQNM
+792 YRDDIQSLENM
-803 LITIP
+803 LITVP
-808 PAGTAAMSSAPAAA
+808 G
-822 PVSSAGMSMSG
+822 
-833 TGGAAGFSPPSS
+833 
-845 SALQLPLG
+845 LQLPLG

-861 PGPAMINSENGQ
+861 AGPAMLNSENGQ

-888 SFVDEAKDALSR
+888 SFVDEAREALDR
-900 DLKLPA
+900 DLQVPP
-906 GYSLQFSGQYE
+906 GYSLAFSGQYE
-917 NQIHARKRLQVIVP
+917 DQIHARKRLQLVVP
-931 LVMVIIF
+931 LVLVIIF
-938 IILYFTFHSALEA
+938 VILYFTFRSAVEA

-966 YLMWIYGFNWSVAVW
+966 YLMAIYGFNWSVAVW

-993 TGVVMVLYLHEA
+993 TGVVMVVYLHEA
-1005 LDRKLVERRA
+1005 LERRL
-1015 SARRDED
+1015 ARGEVTA
-1022 SDEDGLTD
+1022 EAI
-1030 QDVFDAT
+1030 FEAT
-1037 MEGALLRVRPK
+1037 VEGSLLRVRPK
-1048 IMTVATTL
+1048 IMTVATTV

-1066 GSGSDVMKPIA
+1066 GAGSDVMKPIA

-1096 IIFLIMKKRDLRRGR
+1096 VIFLMMKRRDLRLGR
-1111 LNPSGLRAE
+1111 LKGHP
-1120 P
+1120 

>member
-1 MVKKIIQLSAEN
+1 MIKRIIALSATH
-13 RFIVLLLYAVLI
+13 RFLVLLSYAIVI
-25 GVGIW
+25 AAGVW
-30 ATLRTPLDAIP
+30 ATRNTPLDAIP
-41 DVSDNQV
+41 DISDNQV

-53 WPGRS
+53 WPGRA

-70 ASNLQG
+70 ATNLQG
-76 LPNLKNVRAQSM
+76 LPNLKAVRATSM

-117 VTGLL
+117 ISGLL

-141 WYTLQSETHD
+141 WYTLQSKSHD

-187 VNLDPIRMA
+187 VNLDPLKMA
-196 ARGVSLDS
+196 ARRVSLDT
-204 VVAAVRRSNNDV
+204 VVEAVRRSNNDV

-224 QTEYIVRGIG
+224 ESEYIVRGIG

-249 PGGTPIYLSS
+249 PNGTPIYLST
-259 LGSVQLGSDLRRGLL
+259 LGTVQLGTELRRGLL
-274 EENGKGEVVGG
+274 DENGNGEVVGG
-285 IIVARYGENAK
+285 IVVARYGENAK
-296 AVIDRVKTRIEEL
+296 AVIDRVKARMEEL

-318 IRTAYDRSDLIERAV
+318 IHVAYDRSDLIERAV
-333 ATLKEALTEEAII
+333 DTLQEALTEEAII
-346 VSIVVVVFLLH
+346 VSLVVIVFLLH
-357 AGSAVTVLVG
+357 AGSVVTVLVA

-406 VMVENAYRHLSE
+406 VMVENAYRRLSE
-418 ASELSVVSSQLS
+418 APVLSVVGQLS
-430 EQDRPGDASQT
+430 EQHRSGETPQT
-441 TDNRQLTTAERIT
+441 TDNRQLTTTERTAI
-454 IVVRSAQQVG
+454 IIESAQQVG

-484 TGQEG
+484 TGREG
-489 KLFRPLA
+489 KLFTPLA
-496 FTKTFAMIGASV
+496 YTKTFAMVGACV

-527 PEHENPVSRFFTRAY
+527 AEEENPVSRFFTRVY
-542 APFLRWS
+542 EPFLRWS
-549 LKYGKTML
+549 LRYGKTML
-557 AINVIALLI
+557 ALNLVALAIAIPLI
-566 AVPMMMSLGKEFM
+566 FSLGREFM

-590 PVTLPAINITEARR
+590 PVTMPAINITEARR
-604 IVQVQDAIIA
+604 IIQVQDKIIA
-614 EHPAVKYVLGKVGR
+614 GHPAVKYVLGKVGR

-635 APVSMFETIIELKP
+635 APVSMFETIVELKP
-649 KREWPKGMTKDQI
+649 KSEWPAGMTKDSI

-685 RIDMLNTGVRTQLGV
+685 RIDMLNTGVRTQLGI

-705 DLKTLEHLGLQ
+705 ELATLESLGLQ
-716 SEAILR
+716 TEAVLR
-722 KIPGAVDL
+722 RIPGAADL

-736 GGQYIDIDVDRDAVA
+736 GGQYIDIDVDREAIA

-766 AIGGATVTTTVEGR
+766 AIGGMNVTTTVEGR

-792 YRDDVNALQNM
+792 YRDNVNSLQNM
-803 LITIP
+803 LITVP
-808 PAGTAAMSSAPAAA
+808 P
-822 PVSSAGMSMSG
+822 
-833 TGGAAGFSPPSS
+833 
-845 SALQLPLG
+845 ALQLPLG
-853 QLAKITAS
+853 QLAKISAT

-888 SFVDEAKDALSR
+888 SFVDEAKAALDR
-900 DLKLPA
+900 DLKIPA
-906 GYSLQFSGQYE
+906 GYSIQFSGQYE
-917 NQIHARKRLQVIVP
+917 DQIHARKRLQLVVP
-931 LVMVIIF
+931 LVLVIIF
-938 IILYFTFHSALEA
+938 VILYFTFHSAVEA

-958 PFALIGGV
+958 PFALIGGD
-966 YLMWIYGFNWSVAVW
+966 YLMALYGFNWSVAVW

-993 TGVVMVLYLHEA
+993 TGVVMVVYLHEA
-1005 LDRKLVERRA
+1005 LDRRLERGEVTEEAVLEATVEG
-1015 SARRDED
+1015 S
-1022 SDEDGLTD
+1022 
-1030 QDVFDAT
+1030 
-1037 MEGALLRVRPK
+1037 LLRVRPK
-1048 IMTVATTL
+1048 IMTVATTV

-1066 GSGSDVMKPIA
+1066 GAGSDVMKPIA

-1096 IIFLIMKKRDLRRGR
+1096 VIFLMMKKRDLRLGR
-1111 LNPSGLRAE
+1111 LKKGL

>member
-1 MVKKIIQLSAEN
+1 MIRKIIQLSAEN
-13 RFIVLLLYAVLI
+13 RFIVLLLYAGII
-25 GVGIW
+25 GVGVW
-30 ATLRTPLDAIP
+30 ATLNTPLDAIP
-41 DVSDNQV
+41 DLSDNQV

-76 LPNLKNVRAQSM
+76 LPNLKAVRAQSM

-117 VTGLL
+117 ISGVL

-141 WYTLQSETHD
+141 WYTLQSKTHD
-151 LGQLRSIQ
+151 LGELRSIQ

-181 FVKQYQ
+181 FIKQYQ
-187 VNLDPIRMA
+187 VNLDPIKMA
-196 ARGVSLDS
+196 ARGVSLDA
-204 VVAAVRRSNNDV
+204 VVNAVRRSNNDV

-224 QTEYIVRGIG
+224 ETEYIVRGIG
-234 YIRRVSDLENIVVDA
+234 YIRRVSDLDNIVVDA
-249 PGGTPIYLSS
+249 PNGTPIYLSS
-259 LGSVQLGSDLRRGLL
+259 IGTVQLGTELRRGLL
-274 EENGKGEVVGG
+274 DENGKGEVVGG

-296 AVIDRVKTRIEEL
+296 EVIDRVKARLAEL
-309 KKGLPPGVT
+309 EKGLPAGVT
-318 IRTAYDRSDLIERAV
+318 IKTSYDRSELIERAV
-333 ATLKEALTEEAII
+333 GTLKEALTEEAII
-346 VSIVVVVFLLH
+346 VSLVVIVFLLH
-357 AGSAVTVLVG
+357 GGSVVTVLIG

-406 VMVENAYRHLSE
+406 VMVENAYRKLAE
-418 ASELSVVSSQLS
+418 G
-430 EQDRPGDASQT
+430 GDEI
-441 TDNRQLTTAERIT
+441 LTRRKEVIIGA
-454 IVVRSAQQVG
+454 AQQVG

-484 TGQEG
+484 TGREG
-489 KLFRPLA
+489 KLFKPLA
-496 FTKTFAMIGASV
+496 YTKTFAMIGASV

-527 PEHENPVSRFFTRAY
+527 PESANPISRFFTRIY
-542 APFLRWS
+542 EPFLRWS
-549 LKYGKTML
+549 LRWGKTML
-557 AINVIALLI
+557 AVNVIALII
-566 AVPMMMSLGKEFM
+566 AVPMMMSLGREFM
-579 PPLDEGSLLYM
+579 PPLDEGTLLYM

-604 IVQVQDAIIA
+604 IIQVQDAIIA
-614 EHPAVKYVLGKVGR
+614 RHPAVAYVLGKVGR

-635 APVSMFETIIELKP
+635 APVSMFETIVELKP
-649 KREWPKGMTKDQI
+649 PSQWPKGMTKDRI
-662 IQELDAKLKIAG
+662 IEELDAQLRIPG

-685 RIDMLNTGVRTQLGV
+685 RIDMLNTGVRTTLGV

-705 DLKTLEHLGLQ
+705 DLQTLEHLGLQ
-716 SEAILR
+716 AESILR
-722 KIPGAVDL
+722 KVPGSADL

-736 GGQYIDIDVDRDAVA
+736 GGQYLNIAVDREAIA

-766 AIGGATVTTTVEGR
+766 AIGGTNVTTTVEGR

-792 YRDDVNALQNM
+792 YRNDTASLQNM

-808 PAGTAAMSSAPAAA
+808 QMGAASSSISAAPAAA
-822 PVSSAGMSMSG
+822 SGGMSM
-833 TGGAAGFSPPSS
+833 GGAASPSS
-845 SALQLPLG
+845 APSTIAGGAALQLPLG
-853 QLAKITAS
+853 QLAQITAS

-888 SFVDEAKDALSR
+888 SFVDEARDALDR
-900 DLKLPA
+900 ELKLPP

-917 NQIHARKRLQVIVP
+917 NQIHARKRLQVVVP
-931 LVMVIIF
+931 LVLVIIF
-938 IILYFTFHSALEA
+938 VILYFTFHSALEA

-1005 LDRKLVERRA
+1005 LDRKLEQGEVTA
-1015 SARRDED
+1015 
-1022 SDEDGLTD
+1022 
-1030 QDVFDAT
+1030 QDIFDAT
-1037 MEGALLRVRPK
+1037 VDGALLRVRPK
-1048 IMTVATTL
+1048 IMTVATTV

-1066 GSGSDVMKPIA
+1066 GTGSDVMKPIA

-1096 IIFLIMKKRDLRRGR
+1096 IIFLIMKKRDLRLGR
-1111 LNPSGLRAE
+1111 LKPSGLRAE

>member
-1 MVKKIIQLSAEN
+1 MIRKLIALSAEN
-13 RFIVLLLYAVLI
+13 RFIVLLIYAVII
-25 GVGIW
+25 GVGVW
-30 ATLRTPLDAIP
+30 ATLKTPLDAIP

-76 LPNLKNVRAQSM
+76 LPNLKAVRAQSM

-93 VYVIFDDDVDIYWAR
+93 VYVIFDDDADIYWAR

-141 WYTLQSETHD
+141 WYTLQSKRHD
-151 LGQLRSIQ
+151 LGELRSIQ

-196 ARGVSLDS
+196 AHNVSLET
-204 VVAAVRRSNNDV
+204 VVNAVRRSNNDV

-224 QTEYIVRGIG
+224 QTESIVRGIG
-234 YIRRVSDLENIVVDA
+234 YVKRVSDLENIVVDA

-259 LGSVQLGSDLRRGLL
+259 IGTVQLSSDIRRGLL
-274 EENGKGEVVGG
+274 EENGNGEVVGG

-296 AVIDRVKTRIEEL
+296 AVIDRVKTRMAEL
-309 KKGLPPGVT
+309 EKGLPEGVT
-318 IRTAYDRSDLIERAV
+318 IRTAYDRSELILRAV
-333 ATLKEALTEEAII
+333 GTLREALTEEAII
-346 VSIVVVVFLLH
+346 VSLVVIVFLLH
-357 AGSAVTVLVG
+357 GGSVVTVLVG

-376 ILMKYFGITSNIM
+376 ILMKQFGITSNIM

-406 VMVENAYRHLSE
+406 VMVENAYRRLSE
-418 ASELSVVSSQLS
+418 RSPVIPSLKDGEGPSDSGEDGASGTGSFGVYAP
-430 EQDRPGDASQT
+430 QDD
-441 TDNRQLTTAERIT
+441 RIR
-454 IVVRSAQQVG
+454 IIIQSAQQVG

-484 TGQEG
+484 DGREG
-489 KLFRPLA
+489 KMFKPLA
-496 FTKTFAMIGASV
+496 YTKTFAMVGASV
-508 LAITLVPVLMTF
+508 LAVTLVPVLMTF
-520 FMRGRMR
+520 FMKGRMR
-527 PEHENPVSRFFTRAY
+527 PEHENPVSRFFTRIY
-542 APFLRWS
+542 EPFLRWS

-557 AINVIALLI
+557 LINVIALLVAI
-566 AVPMMMSLGKEFM
+566 PLMLSLGSEFM

-604 IVQVQDAIIA
+604 IIQVQDAIIA
-614 EHPAVKYVLGKVGR
+614 KHPAVEYVLGKVGR

-649 KREWPKGMTKDQI
+649 KSEWPKGMTKDQI
-662 IQELDAKLKIAG
+662 IQELDSQLQIAG

-685 RIDMLNTGVRTQLGV
+685 RIDMLNTGVRTQLGI
-700 KIFGP
+700 KIYGP
-705 DLKTLEHLGLQ
+705 DLATLEHLGLQ
-716 SEAILR
+716 TEAILK
-722 KIPGAVDL
+722 KIDGAADL

-736 GGQYIDIDVDRDAVA
+736 GGQYIDIDVDRDAIA

-766 AIGGATVTTTVEGR
+766 AIGGMNVTTTVEGR

-792 YRDDVNALQNM
+792 YRDDVASLENM
-803 LITIP
+803 LITVP
-808 PAGTAAMSSAPAAA
+808 PG
-822 PVSSAGMSMSG
+822 
-833 TGGAAGFSPPSS
+833 
-845 SALQLPLG
+845 LQLPLG
-853 QLAKITAS
+853 QLARITARS
-861 PGPAMINSENGQ
+861 GPAMINSENGQ
-873 LRALVQLNVRGRDMG
+873 IRALVQLNVRGRDMG
-888 SFVDEAKDALSR
+888 SFVNEAREALDAQ
-900 DLKLPA
+900 LKLPA

-917 NQIHARKRLQVIVP
+917 NQIHARKRLQVVVP
-931 LVMVIIF
+931 LVLIIIF
-938 IILYFTFHSALEA
+938 VILYFTFHSITEA
-951 SLVMLSV
+951 VLVMLSV

-966 YLMWIYGFNWSVAVW
+966 YLMWIYQFNWSVAVW

-1005 LDRKLVERRA
+1005 LDRRLERGEVTA
-1015 SARRDED
+1015 KEI
-1022 SDEDGLTD
+1022 
-1030 QDVFDAT
+1030 FDAT
-1037 MEGALLRVRPK
+1037 VEGALLRVRPK
-1048 IMTVATTL
+1048 IMTVATTV

-1066 GSGSDVMKPIA
+1066 GTGSDVMKPIA

-1096 IIFLIMKKRDLRRGR
+1096 IIFLIVKQRDLNKGR
-1111 LNPSGLRAE
+1111 LQTSGLKA
-1120 P
+1120 

>member
-1 MVKKIIQLSAEN
+1 MIKRIIALSAKH
-13 RFIVLLLYAVLI
+13 RFIVLLSYAIVI
-25 GVGIW
+25 AVGVW
-30 ATLRTPLDAIP
+30 ATRNTPLDAIP
-41 DVSDNQV
+41 DISDNQV

-53 WPGRS
+53 WPGRA

-70 ASNLQG
+70 ATNLQG
-76 LPNLKNVRAQSM
+76 LPNLKAVRATSM

-117 VTGLL
+117 ISGLL

-141 WYTLQSETHD
+141 WYTLQSKSHD

-187 VNLDPIRMA
+187 VNLDPIKMA
-196 ARGVSLDS
+196 ARRVSLDT
-204 VVAAVRRSNNDV
+204 VVEAVRRSNNDV

-224 QTEYIVRGIG
+224 ESEYIVRGIG
-234 YIRRVSDLENIVVDA
+234 YIRRVSDLESIVVDA
-249 PGGTPIYLSS
+249 PNGTPIYLST
-259 LGSVQLGSDLRRGLL
+259 LGTVQLGTELRRGLL
-274 EENGKGEVVGG
+274 DENGNGEVVGG
-285 IIVARYGENAK
+285 IVVARYGENAK
-296 AVIDRVKTRIEEL
+296 AVIDRVKTRLEEL
-309 KKGLPPGVT
+309 KKGLPPGVA
-318 IRTAYDRSDLIERAV
+318 IHVAYDRSDLIERAV
-333 ATLKEALTEEAII
+333 DTLQEALTEEAII
-346 VSIVVVVFLLH
+346 VSIVVIIFLLH
-357 AGSAVTVLVG
+357 AGSVITVLVA

-376 ILMKYFGITSNIM
+376 ILMKYVGITSNIM

-406 VMVENAYRHLSE
+406 VMVENAYRRLSE
-418 ASELSVVSSQLS
+418 RAEGQGPRAEGEAVAPAVSGSSVSPPSALGPQPSALRAA
-430 EQDRPGDASQT
+430 DR
-441 TDNRQLTTAERIT
+441 TAIIIE
-454 IVVRSAQQVG
+454 SAQQVG

-484 TGQEG
+484 TGREG
-489 KLFRPLA
+489 KLFTPLA
-496 FTKTFAMIGASV
+496 YTKTFAMVGACV

-527 PEHENPVSRFFTRAY
+527 SEEENPVSRFFTRIY
-542 APFLRWS
+542 EPFLRWS
-549 LKYGKTML
+549 LRYGKTML
-557 AINVIALLI
+557 ALNLIALAIAIPLI
-566 AVPMMMSLGKEFM
+566 FSLGREFM

-590 PVTLPAINITEARR
+590 PVTMPAINITEARR
-604 IVQVQDAIIA
+604 IIQVQDRIIA
-614 EHPAVKYVLGKVGR
+614 RHPAVKYVLGKVGR

-649 KREWPKGMTKDQI
+649 KSEWPPGMTKDSI
-662 IQELDAKLKIAG
+662 IQELDSKLKIAG

-685 RIDMLNTGVRTQLGV
+685 RIDMLNTGVRTQLGI
-700 KIFGP
+700 KIFGSE
-705 DLKTLEHLGLQ
+705 LATLESLGLQ
-716 SEAILR
+716 TEAVLR
-722 KIPGAVDL
+722 KIPGAADL

-736 GGQYIDIDVDRDAVA
+736 GGQYIDIEVDREAVA

-766 AIGGATVTTTVEGR
+766 AIGGMNVTTTVEGR

-792 YRDDVNALQNM
+792 YRDDVSSLQNM
-803 LITIP
+803 LITVP
-808 PAGTAAMSSAPAAA
+808 P
-822 PVSSAGMSMSG
+822 
-833 TGGAAGFSPPSS
+833 
-845 SALQLPLG
+845 ALQLPLG
-853 QLAKITAS
+853 QLAKISAT

-888 SFVDEAKDALSR
+888 SFVDEAKAALDR
-900 DLKLPA
+900 DLKIPA
-906 GYSLQFSGQYE
+906 GYSIQFSGQYE
-917 NQIHARKRLQVIVP
+917 DQIHARKRLQMVVP
-931 LVMVIIF
+931 LVLAIIF
-938 IILYFTFHSALEA
+938 VILYFTFHSAVEA

-966 YLMWIYGFNWSVAVW
+966 YLMALYGFNWSVAVW

-993 TGVVMVLYLHEA
+993 TGVVMVVYLHEA
-1005 LDRKLVERRA
+1005 LDRRIERGEVSEEAVFEATVEG
-1015 SARRDED
+1015 S
-1022 SDEDGLTD
+1022 
-1030 QDVFDAT
+1030 
-1037 MEGALLRVRPK
+1037 LLRVRPK
-1048 IMTVATTL
+1048 IMTVATTV

-1066 GSGSDVMKPIA
+1066 GAGSDVMKPIA

-1096 IIFLIMKKRDLRRGR
+1096 VIFLMLKRRDLKLGR
-1111 LNPSGLRAE
+1111 LKKGL